1 MGQPDQVLSRNKSFF
16 SRLQIA
22 LDGVIQ
28 TGRTECCCSV
38 DAGTIA
44 FVEQQKQ
51 QLEPARDAQFL
62 KSRKRSYLT
71 VCSLRFSS
79 SAICLLLCRSATS
92 SSRLESSLTL

>member
-1 MGQPDQVLSRNKSFF
+1 MTVLFRAAALKMGQPDQVLSRNKSFF

-62 KSRKRSYLT
+62 KTRKR
-71 VCSLRFSS
+71 
-79 SAICLLLCRSATS
+79 
-92 SSRLESSLTL
+92 